1 MMEQLMNILLDI
13 NPDLNY
19 EKETSLVDDGVF
31 DSFEIME
38 IISEIEEKFGIDID
52 PDDIIAENF
61 NSAENIMKLI
71 TKRHE

>member
-1 MMEQLMNILLDI
+1 MEQLMNILLDI

>member
-61 NSAENIMKLI
+61 NSAKNIMKLI